1 MGQVEQDWGG
11 ALDFWNQVQRAGGL
25 GQYYPALLLAEIT
38 FAFLL
43 ASARPVVRT
52 RLRIGVILLLFSLL
66 CVLVATVTA
75 YAAPGAQQSALGT
88 LLRLLSNLF
97 FTLGSLQVCATT
109 LFGFVLPPLRLEP
122 APILRDTLLG
132 LGYIAT
138 LLYVLNQ
145 QGVNLSGIVAT
156 SAVLTGVIGFSL
168 QDTLGNVM
176 GGVSLQLDRSI
187 ARGDTIRV
195 GTIEGIVRETGWRQ
209 TSIETS
215 DWDTVLIPNSV
226 LTKSSVIVLG
236 RSAARAVRL
245 HRVSIPFAVSLDHN
259 PDDVIRT
266 VERALLGHAIGN
278 VATSPAPNCILTK
291 LQQDTGVYALRY
303 GIFNTL
309 DTGSTN
315 SQIHRRL
322 VGALQRAG
330 IRLAAPPQDIVI
342 LPPPAEDAPVPP
354 KELEARL
361 AAIAAQPMLTPLT
374 EEERH
379 SVAAALTKARFTQG
393 DIVNYQGE
401 QADYLYILAKGEAEV
416 RVIDSDGSAK
426 RVATLRRGDMFGEMG
441 MMTGQPRA
449 ATVAASTEL
458 VCFRLDKDAF
468 QATLT
473 RRPEIAEAIS
483 LLLAERRV
491 ELDGV
496 ASGGGDQTARVTQ
509 TQSELLTRIKA
520 FFLLT

>member
-1 MGQVEQDWGG
+1 M
-11 ALDFWNQVQRAGGL
+11 DFWNQVQRAGGL
-25 GQYYPALLLAEIT
+25 GQYYPALVLGEIT
-38 FAFLL
+38 LALML
-43 ASARPVVRT
+43 ASARPAART
-52 RLRIGVILLLFSLL
+52 RLRIGVILIIFSLL
-66 CVLVATVTA
+66 CVLVATIIAVATRDS
-75 YAAPGAQQSALGT
+75 QLTTVST
-88 LLRLLSNLF
+88 LVRLLSDLF
-97 FTLGSLQVCATT
+97 FTLGSLQIWATM

-132 LGYIAT
+132 LGYIAS
-138 LLYVLNQ
+138 LLYVLSQ

-236 RSAARAVRL
+236 RSAARAARL
-245 HRVSIPFAVSLDHN
+245 HRVSIPFAISLVHH

-266 VERALLGHAIGN
+266 VERALLGHAISN
-278 VATSPAPNCILTK
+278 VAPSPAPNCILTT
-291 LQQDTGVYALRY
+291 LQRDSGLYALRY
-303 GIFNTL
+303 GILNTL
-309 DTGSTN
+309 DTSSTN
-315 SQIHRRL
+315 SQIYRRL

-330 IRLAAPPQDIVI
+330 ISLAAPAQDIVI
-342 LPPPAEDAPVPP
+342 LPPEADGAAVAPR
-354 KELEARL
+354 ELEARL
-361 AAIAAQPMLTPLT
+361 AAIASLPMLKPLT

-379 SVAAALTKARFTQG
+379 RLAAALTTARFTQG

-416 RVIDSDGSAK
+416 RVIDTDGSAK

-441 MMTGQPRA
+441 MMTGQPRS

-458 VCFRLDKDAF
+458 VCFRLDKDEF

-473 RRPEIAEAIS
+473 RRPEIADAIS

-509 TQSELLTRIKA
+509 TQGELLTRIKA
-520 FFLLT
+520 FFLLS